1 MDSQREKYITATKE
15 LVETL
20 SRVVENMNK
29 RLSQVGVASQL
40 TAMMTQG
47 KSLHSMTDPIWNG
60 YWKWM
65 NAVGATT
72 RQEMEELQK
81 SFGDSDK
88 DVLKCT
94 QELQAVEDKFGELA
108 AQLNAML
115 QKEEDKVQK

>member
-1 MDSQREKYITATKE
+1 
-15 LVETL
+15 
-20 SRVVENMNK
+20 
-29 RLSQVGVASQL
+29 
-40 TAMMTQG
+40 
-47 KSLHSMTDPIWNG
+47 
-60 YWKWM
+60 M

-88 DVLKCT
+88 DVSKCM

-115 QKEEDKVQK
+115 QKEEGKVQK